1 MKKTKRLDPW
11 MAVTLAI
18 LGCYLLFLIYPMFNL
33 LRQSVFNGETGA
45 FTLEY
50 FQKFFGKSYYFS
62 TLWNSFKVSVAATV
76 ITLVIG
82 VPLAYVYNMSYIKGR
97 GFLQIIII
105 LCSMSAP
112 FIGAYSWILLLGNS
126 GLIRKTIKSLLGV
139 TLPSIYGFNGILLV
153 LSLQLFPLVFLYV
166 SGAMKNID
174 NSLLEASENM
184 GCKGVRRFFK
194 VILPLCMPTILAA
207 TLLVFMRAFADFG
220 TPLLIGQGYRT
231 FPVEIYNAFFSE
243 TAGGDYGFACA
254 TSVIAILITTVVFLV
269 QKHTSNRFSFT
280 MSALHPIERK
290 KAKGPFNVLIHVFA
304 YGVVGVAFMPQL
316 YILYE
321 SFRKTSGKAF
331 VPGYSLESYRSAFQ
345 VAGSAIKNTFV
356 IGLSAL
362 AVIILLAVLV
372 AYLVVRRRN
381 TANNV
386 IDIMSM
392 LPYIIP
398 GSVVGIALIMAF
410 NQKPLI
416 LTGTMIIMVIALV
429 IRRLPYT
436 IRSSVAT
443 LQQIPITVEEAAISL
458 GASKVKTFFLVTVP
472 MMANGIISGAILSWV
487 TIITEL
493 STAICLYTVRTQTL
507 TLAIYVYVSRGNDGI
522 AAALATILSLTTVVS
537 LCIFMKVSKSKDV
550 TL

>member
-1 MKKTKRLDPW
+1 M
-11 MAVTLAI
+11 
-18 LGCYLLFLIYPMFNL
+18 
-33 LRQSVFNGETGA
+33 
-45 FTLEY
+45 
-50 FQKFFGKSYYFS
+50 
-62 TLWNSFKVSVAATV
+62 
-76 ITLVIG
+76 
-82 VPLAYVYNMSYIKGR
+82 
-97 GFLQIIII
+97 
-105 LCSMSAP
+105 
-112 FIGAYSWILLLGNS
+112 
-126 GLIRKTIKSLLGV
+126 
-139 TLPSIYGFNGILLV
+139 
-153 LSLQLFPLVFLYV
+153 
-166 SGAMKNID
+166 
-174 NSLLEASENM
+174 
-184 GCKGVRRFFK
+184 
-194 VILPLCMPTILAA
+194 
-207 TLLVFMRAFADFG
+207 
-220 TPLLIGQGYRT
+220 
-231 FPVEIYNAFFSE
+231 
-243 TAGGDYGFACA
+243 
-254 TSVIAILITTVVFLV
+254 
-269 QKHTSNRFSFT
+269 
-280 MSALHPIERK
+280 
-290 KAKGPFNVLIHVFA
+290 
-304 YGVVGVAFMPQL
+304 
-316 YILYE
+316 
-321 SFRKTSGKAF
+321 
-331 VPGYSLESYRSAFQ
+331 
-345 VAGSAIKNTFV
+345 AGSAIKNTFV

>member
-82 VPLAYVYNMSYIKGR
+82 VPLAYVYNMYYIKGR

-126 GLIRKTIKSLLGV
+126 GLIRKTIKSLLGI

-362 AVIILLAVLV
+362 AFIILLAVLV